1 MATSLIPNK
10 FLCYQTEA
18 AFKSDL
24 KKNYVSTKS
33 IVLVLD
39 KQYIYSHGKYF
50 YCEFSPEVQ
59 KTIAG
64 ALSEIKAKL
73 TEDEKVTAAA
83 LATLNSEKIGRDEFD
98 VDSIKQD
105 IRNQGAQTASATNSA
120 IRSALAEL
128 ESALNDADLEGST
141 HVTAAALTELKEQ
154 QDIGFEGLA
163 KAVNDL
169 RSQVRELQEKV
180 NKLTTT

>member
-105 IRNQGAQTASATNSA
+105 IMMQT
-120 IRSALAEL
+120 
-128 ESALNDADLEGST
+128 
-141 HVTAAALTELKEQ
+141 
-154 QDIGFEGLA
+154 
-163 KAVNDL
+163 
-169 RSQVRELQEKV
+169 
-180 NKLTTT
+180 